1 MRNNRILGALLAI
14 ATVLLVT
21 GCARTGR
28 TVRPDAVSRLET
40 EFAGN
45 PKSVGVL
52 RALGIAYY
60 KSNRFAEARTVLT
73 QAHALAPKDPV
84 VALYLGMS
92 AEQGGDLAAA
102 RVAYATYVQHGRTS
116 RAREQLRSR
125 MIILARKELEI
136 AAREAVT
143 QEAALSQT
151 PGEPNTIAVMPLKFR
166 GRDSSLVPLERGLA
180 DMLITDLSRSPALR
194 VVERDRM
201 QTLLNEIALSQSDRG
216 DAGTA
221 LRSGRLVRAGRL
233 VHGSI
238 TEMPSQSLSV
248 DAAVVDVPT
257 TRALNAMQHTD
268 RLEQLFVIEKRIVLE
283 IFDALGV
290 RLTPAERQLVEQRPT
305 RSLAA
310 FLAYSAG
317 LLAEDNGNL
326 DLAARHYAEAVRLD
340 PNFAAAVKRHEEVRV
355 LISASSFAITTVEP
369 MLRGT
374 NEGVIVALGEQG
386 LVATG
391 SGIGVNPLSGTL
403 IDATNDLNPSPAA
416 DATTV
421 TTTLPSGKDPAS
433 STGGTENPSG
443 SVGKLTVI
451 IRQP

>member
-1 MRNNRILGALLAI
+1 MRNHRMLGATLAVC
-14 ATVLLVT
+14 TMLLVP

-28 TVRPDAVSRLET
+28 TARPEAVSRLET
-40 EFAGN
+40 ASAAN
-45 PKSVGVL
+45 PQSMNVL

-60 KSNRFAEARTVLT
+60 KSGRFAEARTVLA
-73 QAHALAPKDPV
+73 QAHTLAPKDGV

-92 AEQGGDLAAA
+92 AEQGGDLPAA
-102 RVAYATYVQHGRTS
+102 RVAYATYLQPGRTP
-116 RAREQLRSR
+116 RARAQLRSR
-125 MIILARKELEI
+125 MIILARKELEV
-136 AAREAVT
+136 AAREMVT
-143 QEAALSQT
+143 QEAALSAT
-151 PGEPNTIAVMPLKFR
+151 PGEPNTIAVMPLKFT

-216 DAGTA
+216 DAGTS
-221 LRSGRLVRAGRL
+221 LRGGRLIRAGRL
-233 VHGSI
+233 VHGTI
-238 TEMPSQSLSV
+238 TELPSQSLSV

-257 TRALNAMQHTD
+257 TRALNAMQHSD

-283 IFDALGV
+283 IFAALGV

-340 PNFAAAVKRHEEVRV
+340 PNFAAAVKRQEDVRV
-355 LISASSFAITTVEP
+355 LISASSFAITTLEP

-374 NEGVIVALGEQG
+374 NEGVIVALGAQG
-386 LVATG
+386 IVATG

-403 IDATNDLNPSPAA
+403 MDATNDLNPSPAA
-416 DATTV
+416 DAATV
-421 TTTLPSGKDPAS
+421 TTTVPSGKDPAS
-433 STGGTENPSG
+433 STGGTENPGG
-443 SVGKLTVI
+443 SIGKLTVI